1 MGDPTGIGPEV
12 ILKAL
17 SDPLPGARPLIF
29 GQRRIFEAL
38 GLPLPSDVEWVET
51 GGDDP
56 GRRQVEALERGLEA
70 VLAGRADALCTAPI
84 NKASAMA
91 AGLPYPG
98 HTELL
103 ARRTGAPRH
112 AMMLAGP
119 QLRVVPLTGHLPLRL
134 VPDQLTVEVVA
145 DGLVLTA
152 EALARDF
159 ALDRPRVALAAL
171 NPHAGEAGLLGE
183 EEQRVLTPG
192 LTRARAELDRLGVP
206 AELSGPLPS
215 DTLFVPPIPH
225 DAVVCC
231 YHDQALIPVKM
242 LHRDRAVNLTLGLP
256 IVRTSPAHGT
266 AADIAGQNR
275 ADPGSM
281 RAALELAAELVRRRR
296 G

>member
-17 SDPLPGARPLIF
+17 ADPLPDARVSIF
-29 GQRRIFEAL
+29 GQRRVFEAL
-38 GLPLPSDVEWVET
+38 GLPLPDAEWIET

-56 GRRQVEALERGLEA
+56 GQRQVDALERGLEA
-70 VLAGRADALCTAPI
+70 VMARRADALCTAPI
-84 NKASAMA
+84 NKASARA
-91 AGLPYPG
+91 AGYPYPG

-103 ARRTGAPRH
+103 AHRTGAPRH

-134 VPDQLTVEVVA
+134 VPDRLTTEVVA

-152 EALARDF
+152 EALCRDF
-159 ALDRPRVALAAL
+159 ALDRPRVALAGL

-183 EEQRVLTPG
+183 EEQRILAPG
-192 LTRARAELDRLGVP
+192 LARARDELDRLGVR
-206 AELSGPLPS
+206 AEVFGPLPS
-215 DTLFVPPIPH
+215 DTLFVPPIPY